1 MATRDTILNPVERRA
16 ARPMEPVVDPAD
28 WTRETLPATAGWQ
41 FELSKNEAA
50 EIDAAVAGVRDRG
63 LDIKDITAPDF
74 PLPTLEPKLAAMKRQ
89 LVEGAGVVTLK
100 GLAIDGHGMAEV
112 AAAYWGVGIR
122 LGQPVSQNYKGHV
135 LGHVADLIGRDRARP
150 DARAY
155 HTSGELGFHSD
166 SCDVIGL
173 LCLHTAKSGGQ
184 SRIVSTVAL
193 YNEMLKR
200 RPDLVAELVKPWY
213 RDRREEIPPG
223 KKPWWELPVFNFEA
237 GFFSCFWS
245 NYYIRSAQRFEPL
258 PRFTDAQV
266 AALDMMDQ
274 VAAEICVDNHF
285 EPGSMVFLHNHVTA
299 HMRTE
304 YQDWPEI
311 ERRRHL
317 LRLWLATPGGR
328 PLPEA
333 VLDRYVGLKPGQRP
347 AGIIVKGMALHA
359 PLEPE

>member
-1 MATRDTILNPVERRA
+1 MATRDALLKPVERVA
-16 ARPMEPVVDPAD
+16 AVPMEPVVDPAG
-28 WTRETLPATAGWQ
+28 WTGETLPRMTGWR
-41 FELSKNEAA
+41 FELSQGEAA
-50 EIDAAVAGVRDRG
+50 EIDAAVAGVRARG
-63 LDIKDITAPDF
+63 LDIKNITARDF
-74 PLPTLEPKLAAMKRQ
+74 PLPTLEPKLAEMKRQ
-89 LVEGAGVVTLK
+89 VIEGAGVVTLR
-100 GLAIDGHGMAEV
+100 GLSIAGYGMAEA

-135 LGHVADLIGRDRARP
+135 LGHVADLIGPDRAAP
-150 DARAY
+150 NARAY
-155 HTSGELGFHSD
+155 HTSAELGFHSD

-173 LCLHTAKSGGQ
+173 LCLRTAKSGGQ

-200 RPDLVAELVKPWY
+200 RPDLVEELVKPWC

-237 GFFSCFWS
+237 GYFSCFWS
-245 NYYIRSAQRFEPL
+245 NYYIRSAQRFDEL
-258 PRFTDAQV
+258 PRFTDAQIE
-266 AALDMMDQ
+266 ALDMMDE
-274 VAAEICVDNHF
+274 VAAEICVDNDF

-304 YQDWPEI
+304 YHDWPEI

-347 AGIIVKGMALHA
+347 AGIIVEGMEFHA